1 MQALYVFGDC
11 LGNFALALEGVD
23 GEMTAGLLPALDLL
37 CLEDRPVSSVAEFCA
52 ARRLSGRPVTFVRTQ
67 REFDERLKSYLSK

>member
-11 LGNFALALEGVD
+11 LEHVSLALEGVD

-37 CLEDRPVSSVAEFCA
+37 CLEDRPVSSVARFCA
-52 ARRLSGRPVTFVRTQ
+52 ARRLSGRPVTFVRTE